1 MYSNENPSDVAV
13 VCRIL
18 QWKFL
23 VRLFDDTSIGR
34 KLQNQ
39 SEEFLAVHD
48 KFLVRIYVNLQ
59 FV

>member
-1 MYSNENPSDVAV
+1 MCSSENSSDVAV
-13 VCRIL
+13 VRCVL

-48 KFLVRIYVNLQ
+48 KFSVRIYVNLQ